1 MNSQKVT
8 SNLIWRFLERCGA
21 QGVTFI
27 VSVVLARLLDPQTYG
42 IIALVTVF
50 TSILQVFVDGGLGSA
65 LIQKKDVD
73 DLDFST
79 VFYCNCVFCFILYG
93 LIFLLAPLI
102 ETFYEIEGLTEIV
115 RVLSLTIVISGVK
128 GVQQAYVSRNM
139 IFKRFFYSTLGG
151 TIGAGIVGILLAY
164 YGFGA
169 WALVAQYLFNMLVDT
184 FILWITVKWRPKLMF
199 SFKRLKKLFG
209 YGWKILISNL
219 INTTYNDLRQ
229 LLIGKVYTT
238 EELAFFNK
246 GQQFPSLIVTNINTS
261 IDSVLL
267 PTMAKEQDDIYRIKT
282 MTRRAIKI
290 SSYLM
295 WPLMIGLAACAEPL
309 IRLVLTEKW
318 IPCVFYLRIYCIS
331 FAFYPIHTANLNAIK
346 AIGRSDLYLRL
357 EIIKKVIG
365 LFLLFSTLWI
375 SVKALAVSLLISN
388 IISQIV
394 NSWPNRKL
402 LSYSYLEQVRDIVPN
417 IGLAAIMG
425 AVVWIVGLMKMNNL
439 TMLIVQIIVGMIT
452 YIGLS
457 AITKNDDFLY
467 IYEIVRKYI
476 LRKGKCEK

>member
-425 AVVWIVGLMKMNNL
+425 AVV
-439 TMLIVQIIVGMIT
+439 
-452 YIGLS
+452 
-457 AITKNDDFLY
+457 
-467 IYEIVRKYI
+467 
-476 LRKGKCEK
+476 

>member
-169 WALVAQYLFNMLVDT
+169 WALVAQYLFNML
-184 FILWITVKWRPKLMF
+184 KL
-199 SFKRLKKLFG
+199 
-209 YGWKILISNL
+209 
-219 INTTYNDLRQ
+219 
-229 LLIGKVYTT
+229 
-238 EELAFFNK
+238 
-246 GQQFPSLIVTNINTS
+246 
-261 IDSVLL
+261 SV
-267 PTMAKEQDDIYRIKT
+267 
-282 MTRRAIKI
+282 
-290 SSYLM
+290 
-295 WPLMIGLAACAEPL
+295 
-309 IRLVLTEKW
+309 
-318 IPCVFYLRIYCIS
+318 
-331 FAFYPIHTANLNAIK
+331 
-346 AIGRSDLYLRL
+346 
-357 EIIKKVIG
+357 
-365 LFLLFSTLWI
+365 
-375 SVKALAVSLLISN
+375 ALA
-388 IISQIV
+388 SQ
-394 NSWPNRKL
+394 
-402 LSYSYLEQVRDIVPN
+402 
-417 IGLAAIMG
+417 
-425 AVVWIVGLMKMNNL
+425 
-439 TMLIVQIIVGMIT
+439 
-452 YIGLS
+452 
-457 AITKNDDFLY
+457 
-467 IYEIVRKYI
+467 
-476 LRKGKCEK
+476 KG

>member
-1 MNSQKVT
+1 MNSQNVT
-8 SNLIWRFLERCGA
+8 SNLMWRFFERCGA

-27 VSVVLARLLDPQTYG
+27 VSVVLARLLNPQTYG

-65 LIQKKDVD
+65 LIQKKNAD

-79 VFYCNCVFCFILYG
+79 VFYCNCVLCFILY
-93 LIFLLAPLI
+93 IFIFILAPFI
-102 ETFYEIEGLTEIV
+102 EKFYEIKGLTQIV
-115 RVLSLTIVISGVK
+115 RILSLTIVISGLK
-128 GVQQAYVSRNM
+128 GIQQAYVSRNM
-139 IFKRFFYSTLGG
+139 LFKRFFYSTLGG
-151 TIGAGIVGILLAY
+151 TVGAGIIGILLAF
-164 YGFGA
+164 YGFGV

-184 FILWITVKWRPKLMF
+184 LILWITVKWRPKLMF
-199 SFKRLKKLFG
+199 SFKRLKELFC
-209 YGWKILISNL
+209 YGWKILVSNL

-267 PTMAKEQDDIYRIKT
+267 PTMSKEQEDMDRIKT

-295 WPLMIGLAACAEPL
+295 WPLMIGLAVCAEPL

-318 IPCVFYLRIYCIS
+318 LPCVFFLRIYCIA

-357 EIIKKVIG
+357 EIVKKVIG
-365 LFLLFSTLWI
+365 ILLLFSTLWI
-375 SVKALAVSLLISN
+375 SVKALAWSLLVSN
-388 IISQIV
+388 VISQIV
-394 NSWPNRKL
+394 NSWPNKKL
-402 LSYSYLEQVRDIVPN
+402 LSYSYLEQMRDILPN
-417 IGLAAIMG
+417 IGLALIMG
-425 AVVWIVGLMKMNNL
+425 IVVWTINFLKMNDL
-439 TMLIVQIIVGMIT
+439 ITLIVQIMVGVVV

-457 AITKNDDFLY
+457 VITKNEDFKY
-467 IYEIVRKYI
+467 VYKIVKKLIFERRKY
-476 LRKGKCEK
+476 KK

>member
-467 IYEIVRKYI
+467 IYEFV
-476 LRKGKCEK
+476 